1 MMTGLWHDLRYAL
14 RSLGRTPGFTAVA
27 VLTLALGIGANTA
40 VFSLVRW
47 VLIHPLP
54 YAEPER
60 LYSVHEDNAQQGTRP
75 ASYPTFLDWRAQA
88 RVFDGLAFI
97 RGQTV
102 IFRSAEGP
110 EQVIAGY
117 VSPDFF
123 RVVGEAPR
131 LGRGFLPDE
140 EQSGE
145 PVAVISDELW
155 RRRFGGEPSAVG
167 RTMPVGDAVVR
178 IVGVMPQGFA
188 YPPWAT
194 LWMPIA
200 ALPPVGRP
208 ALSERTLHTDSRV
221 IGRLAQGVGLDR
233 AQSEMNTIAARLA
246 TAYPSANAGWSQVA
260 FWPLADELLGD
271 AATRLLVLQATVA
284 IVLLI
289 ACVNVVSLSLARG
302 MARSRELALRAALG
316 ASRWRLVRQ
325 LLVESLVLAL
335 VGGVAGAV
343 LAEWALTLLKTSAPD
358 VLPRLQEVTLDG
370 WAMGF
375 TAGLSILAT
384 VGVGLLP
391 ALRVTRPDLLA
402 GMNEAGGRAGAGP
415 RRTRLYSILVVGEL
429 ALAMVLLVGA
439 GLLIRSFDR
448 LQQVALGF
456 DPGGLL
462 TLRVVPPS
470 SQYDNPE
477 RLVELYRRLSEA
489 VGALPGVRSVALTNH
504 MPLTGASA
512 STRIELEGRAPD
524 PQNESSALFRTVSA
538 EYFGTMRIPIVRGR
552 ALSAADLSHATG
564 AVVVN
569 QAFVRRYWPNLD
581 PIGRRVSVF
590 KSVQNRAD
598 FGERADGVV
607 VGVVGDVRH
616 FSQEDDL
623 VPEVYLPYT
632 RNPPTWIQLVVRA
645 SGDPARLIP
654 ALRHKVLAVD
664 PGLPVVGEGMWQGI
678 TTMDQFLAAS
688 RAPRTFNSVLLSGFA
703 ATALLL
709 ALVGLYGIVSYLV
722 VQRAREIG
730 VRVALGARPGDVV
743 ALVLGRSLRWCLW
756 GVVLGT
762 AGAFALTR
770 FIASLLFG
778 VAPTD
783 PATFVVV
790 ALGLGSVTA
799 LASFL
804 PARRAAGLDPMQTL
818 RSE

>member
-1 MMTGLWHDLRYAL
+1 MTGLWQDIRYAI
-14 RSLGRTPGFTAVA
+14 RSLARTPGFTAAA

-47 VLIHPLP
+47 ILIHPLP

-60 LYSVHEDNAQQGTRP
+60 LYSVHEDNAQEGSRP
-75 ASYPTFLDWRAQA
+75 ASYPTFLDWRDQA
-88 RVFDGLAFI
+88 RVFGGLAFV

-140 EQSGE
+140 ELSGE
-145 PVAVISDELW
+145 PVAVISDGLW
-155 RRRFGGEPSAVG
+155 HRRFGGESSAIG
-167 RTMPVGDAVVR
+167 RTMPVGDAMVR
-178 IVGVMPQGFA
+178 IVGVMAPGFA

-200 ALPPVGRP
+200 ALPPAGRLV
-208 ALSERTLHTDSRV
+208 LSERTFHSDSRV
-221 IGRLAQGVGLDR
+221 IGRLAEGVGLER
-233 AQSEMNTIAARLA
+233 ARSEMNTIEARLA
-246 TAYPSANAGWSQVA
+246 KAYPSAYGGWSQVA
-260 FWPLADELLGD
+260 FWPLADELLGNV
-271 AATRLLVLQATVA
+271 ATQLLVLQATVA

-302 MARSRELALRAALG
+302 MVRSRELALRAALG

-384 VGVGLLP
+384 VGIGLLP
-391 ALRVTRPDLLA
+391 AARVTRPDLLA
-402 GMNEAGGRAGAGP
+402 GMIEAGDRSGAGP
-415 RRTRLYSILVVGEL
+415 RRTRLYSVLVVGEL
-429 ALAMVLLVGA
+429 ALAMILLVGA
-439 GLLIRSFDR
+439 GLLVRSFDR

-456 DPGGLL
+456 DPGGLV
-462 TLRVVPPS
+462 TLRVVPPPA
-470 SQYDNPE
+470 QYDNPE

-489 VGALPGVRSVALTNH
+489 VSGLPGVRSVALTNH
-504 MPLTGASA
+504 MPLTGASM

-524 PQNESSALFRTVSA
+524 PQDGSSALFRTVSA
-538 EYFGTMRIPIVRGR
+538 EYFGTMHIPILRGR
-552 ALSAADLSHATG
+552 ALSGGDLSHASG
-564 AVVVN
+564 AVVIN
-569 QAFVRRYWPNLD
+569 QAFVRRYWPNVD

-598 FGERADGVV
+598 FGERVEGVV

-616 FSQEDDL
+616 FSQEADL
-623 VPEVYLPYT
+623 QPEVYLPYP
-632 RNPPTWIQLVVRA
+632 RNPPNWIQLVVRA
-645 SGDPARLIP
+645 SGDPARLVP
-654 ALRHKVLAVD
+654 ALRRTVVAVD
-664 PGLPVVGEGMWQGI
+664 PGLPVVGEGLWQGFA
-678 TTMDQFLAAS
+678 TMDQFLAAS
-688 RAPRTFNSVLLSGFA
+688 RAPRTFNSVLLSAFA
-703 ATALLL
+703 AMALLL

-722 VQRAREIG
+722 VQRAHEIG
-730 VRVALGARPGDVV
+730 VRMALGARPGDVV
-743 ALVLGRSLRWCLW
+743 ALVLGRSLRWCFW
-756 GVVLGT
+756 GVALGA

-783 PATFVVV
+783 PATFLVVT
-790 ALGLGSVTA
+790 LGLGLVTA

-804 PARRAAGLDPMQTL
+804 PARRAAGMDPMQTL